1 MVVAMALVTLAMLL
15 SSCTVPTDGFAG
27 VKLDEHG
34 NALGVLRT
42 CKHPLDG
49 ATLWSDESRG
59 SDNPHA
65 VVVGRWEFSDSTVTQ
80 ALTWPL
86 GATSAAGVTAER
98 PPEAMP
104 PERTFTLR
112 GWTTDSSWSVVYVRF
127 TLSDL
132 EHLSVG
138 KILVRE
144 PGTEPRVVSE
154 PEFDALIC
162 D

>member
-1 MVVAMALVTLAMLL
+1 
-15 SSCTVPTDGFAG
+15 
-27 VKLDEHG
+27 
-34 NALGVLRT
+34 
-42 CKHPLDG
+42 
-49 ATLWSDESRG
+49 
-59 SDNPHA
+59 
-65 VVVGRWEFSDSTVTQ
+65 
-80 ALTWPL
+80 
-86 GATSAAGVTAER
+86 
-98 PPEAMP
+98 MP

-132 EHLSVG
+132 EQLSVG

-144 PGTEPRVVSE
+144 PGAEPRVVSE